1 MWQEKK
7 VVPPDK
13 MMHCPRSYEV
23 FRKISLYCYLY
34 QPREFLRY
42 ILLVFN
48 NLALTFGN
56 LYCSELFCCLFGEK
70 LDWITEI
77 SFWSTQSF
85 VSFCLILSKFIEKIS
100 TVSLKMLLL
109 LVMHF
114 LDLQGTWCS
123 NNVKYKITV
132 NKISFFT

>member
-1 MWQEKK
+1 MLQDKK

-13 MMHCPRSYEV
+13 MMHCPRSDKV
-23 FRKISLYCYLY
+23 FRKISLYYFLY
-34 QPREFLRY
+34 QPRQCLSQ

-48 NLALTFGN
+48 SLALTFGN
-56 LYCSELFCCLFGEK
+56 LYCSELFRCLFGEN

-85 VSFCLILSKFIEKIS
+85 VSFCLISSKFIEKIS

>member
-1 MWQEKK
+1 MLLDKK
-7 VVPPDK
+7 VVSPDK

-23 FRKISLYCYLY
+23 FRKISLYCCLY
-34 QPREFLRY
+34 QPRQFLRY

-48 NLALTFGN
+48 SLALIFGN
-56 LYCSELFCCLFGEK
+56 LYCSELFCCLFAEN

-85 VSFCLILSKFIEKIS
+85 VSFCLISSKFIEKIS
-100 TVSLKMLLL
+100 TVSLKMLLSL
-109 LVMHF
+109 LMHF